1 MSAGADKSSSL
12 GRLMPIVMLLALV
25 SCLPLPAAAEET
37 TYLLFR
43 HAEKS
48 DQGDDPVL
56 SEQGRQRALAL
67 AASLQQA
74 GVTRIFSSDYNRT
87 RETVAPASQLMG
99 IEIELYDPADLE
111 GFANALRGMSG
122 VIAICGHSN
131 TTPELAS
138 LLSGEATE
146 PMPESEYGRV
156 YTVVVKD
163 SGGTTVR
170 ATQGG

>member
-1 MSAGADKSSSL
+1 
-12 GRLMPIVMLLALV
+12 MPIAIALV
-25 SCLPLPAAAEET
+25 LAFCVPAPVVAGET
-37 TYLLFR
+37 TYVLFR

-48 DQGDDPVL
+48 DQGENPGL
-56 SEQGRQRALAL
+56 SEQGRERAISLAS
-67 AASLQQA
+67 SLQQA

-99 IEIELYDPADLE
+99 IQIELYDPADLE

-146 PMPESEYGRV
+146 PMPETEYGRV